1 MIKAIVSSKAELDA
15 LPQGV
20 GYQPTFE
27 EGDEAIGGGIRLIFI
42 NGSWQDKGEYDERV
56 AAAEKARASTKQGGE
71 Q

>member
-1 MIKAIVSSKAELDA
+1 MLKAIVKDEAELKS
-15 LPQGV
+15 LETQK
-20 GYQPTFE
+20 GYQVHFE

-42 NGSWQDKGEYDERV
+42 NGSWQDKGEYDAKV